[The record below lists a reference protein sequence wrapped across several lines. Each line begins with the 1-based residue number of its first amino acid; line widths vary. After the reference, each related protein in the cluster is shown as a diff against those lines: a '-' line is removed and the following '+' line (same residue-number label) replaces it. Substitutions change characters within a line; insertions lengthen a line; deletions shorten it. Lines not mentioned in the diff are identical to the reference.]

1 MYGLVHDLHKG
12 QMPQKEHPA
21 KKKKK
26 EPAEPCCR
34 RFIRSL
40 RRFVLRLRAAVLVLT
55 ASLGV
60 PAFYITL
67 HFLLEPGLATLAARF
82 EPGICLVTSATA
94 LEGKNNCTWSSCRQ
108 GCTVQ
113 EMFHCWR
120 ILVHVY
126 GENASYVSPSLDENT
141 TVPLQTASGV
151 PNPTHIPP
159 LASAQTPDD
168 KANFESNTSISE
180 TSGEQG
186 FGTTRLLSSVK
197 GCGYQSCETWAAQY
211 ASLGTTFACNVS
223 SDRTFAVTN
232 ANDAEAVVQVVLGV
246 LPLLLT
252 VASLLLMYLLYWRK
266 GARDRTLKLSLD
278 PESRKA
284 KWEQA
289 RVEILKNM
297 ASEKKASPRELGLA
311 FSSGVKTNLKSLK
324 NLAGE
329 VHRAWKTNEKKKGI
343 GGEGNG
349 QAKKDWAEEW
359 RIFAAKASVHPT
371 VSPARHFNQVNIN
384 FSPKA
389 QMSLDD

>member
-12 QMPQKEHPA
+12 QVPTKKHPA
-21 KKKKK
+21 KKQKK

-34 RFIRSL
+34 RLGRSL
-40 RRFVLRLRAAVLVLT
+40 KRFVLRLRAAVLVLT
-55 ASLGV
+55 AFLGI
-60 PAFYITL
+60 PAFYMTL
-67 HFLLEPGLATLAARF
+67 HFLLDPGLATLAARF
-82 EPGICLVTSATA
+82 EPALCLVSSATA

-120 ILVHVY
+120 IFVHVY
-126 GENASYVSPSLDENT
+126 EENASYVGPSLDENT
-141 TVPLQTASGV
+141 TAPPQTASGV
-151 PNPTHIPP
+151 PKPTLLHPE
-159 LASAQTPDD
+159 ASAETPDAEAD
-168 KANFESNTSISE
+168 RGSKTFSE
-180 TSGEQG
+180 RSGKQG
-186 FGTTRLLSSVK
+186 LRTTRLLSSVK

-223 SDRTFAVTN
+223 SDRTFAVTD
-232 ANDAEAVVQVVLGV
+232 ANHAEAVVQVVLGV
-246 LPLLLT
+246 LPLILT

-266 GARDRTLKLSLD
+266 GAHDRTLKLSLN
-278 PESRKA
+278 PESRRA

-297 ASEKKASPRELGLA
+297 ASEKEASPLELGLA

-329 VHRAWKTNEKKKGI
+329 VHRVWKTNEKKKGNV
-343 GGEGNG
+343 GEGND

-371 VSPARHFNQVNIN
+371 VSPARHFNQVTINISN
-384 FSPKA
+384 KA
-389 QMSLDD
+389 QMPLND